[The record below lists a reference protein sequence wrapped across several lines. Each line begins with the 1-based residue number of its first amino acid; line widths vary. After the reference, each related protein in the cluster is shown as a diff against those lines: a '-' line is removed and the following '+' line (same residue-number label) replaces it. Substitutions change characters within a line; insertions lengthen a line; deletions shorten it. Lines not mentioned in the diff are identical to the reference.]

1 MRKLVIVFFLCS
13 LIVLCVFEAFFLSQ
27 KYMLLYEY
35 TLLVE
40 DSHFRIYRE
49 LVFHG
54 SLGCIALVCCIFV
67 CFFQLWTVL
76 RHPARQTYEE
86 YKLLQEKLKEQKKH
100 RQTIKKAKQIEKLQ
114 KKLAEMEKAE

>member
-13 LIVLCVFEAFFLSQ
+13 LIVLCALEIIFILDQSLMFYKFSTTNDSNVAFYKNS
-27 KYMLLYEY
+27 
-35 TLLVE
+35 
-40 DSHFRIYRE
+40 YRNGIATC
-49 LVFHG
+49 F
-54 SLGCIALVCCIFV
+54 SLIACIVLCIIQAWQFI
-67 CFFQLWTVL
+67 

-100 RQTIKKAKQIEKLQ
+100 RQAIKKAKQIERLQ